1 MAEPYFTRRI
11 EAVRKAISG
20 SADLVAAQ
28 AALIELAAKWT
39 PDALALTLGDAM
51 ELSSWQGREA
61 VFGDEGDVP
70 AFAFDPIRQA
80 FQEQIDF
87 LRQKRAKPTKSGLDA
102 LQGVHDRA
110 FVVAGVTDTAM
121 LEEFQAALIK
131 AAEQGL
137 SVDDFAKDFDRLV
150 EKYGWEYKGERNW
163 RIRTIFETN
172 MRTSFMA
179 GRLKQMRDP
188 DVVKLRPY
196 WQYLHGER
204 RTPKVPRPQHLIWNK
219 FVLMWDDPWWNT
231 HFPPNDWLCSC
242 GVRTLSKRDLE
253 RLGKSGPDK
262 TPPDAKA
269 AVMVRG
275 VGLVNQ
281 PVGIGFGWDH
291 MPGDLWERGLV
302 PSSLMKHPLAIMRED
317 LKGQH
322 LVSIDQA
329 SPMSELLAAAKPF
342 KAKVMAAGLPIEDYV
357 AEFLKP
363 FGANLGAAGLWTDK
377 TGARLV
383 ISDQMFRDGRGDW
396 KGTKRG
402 HGEYAALLA
411 EAVTDPD
418 EIWMGLRNLPDEA
431 HPGYQDPMITRRYIR
446 VDPATS
452 LFAMFEVGPK
462 NWLAITGY
470 AAFNRAKPDYNH
482 IDKQRVGKLIW
493 KRK

>member
-1 MAEPYFTRRI
+1 
-11 EAVRKAISG
+11 
-20 SADLVAAQ
+20 
-28 AALIELAAKWT
+28 
-39 PDALALTLGDAM
+39 M

-70 AFAFDPIRQA
+70 TFAFDPIRQA

-87 LRQKRAKPTKSGLDA
+87 LRQKRAKPTKSWLDA
-102 LQGVHDRA
+102 LHGVHDRA

-150 EKYGWEYKGERNW
+150 EKYGWEYRGER
-163 RIRTIFETN
+163 N

-204 RTPKVPRPQHLIWNK
+204 RTPKVPRPQHLVWNNL
-219 FVLMWDDPWWNT
+219 VLMWDDPWWDT

-242 GVRTLSKRDLE
+242 GVRTLSKDDLE
-253 RLGKSGPDK
+253 GMGKSGPDK

-281 PVGIGFGWDH
+281 PVGVGYGWDH

-302 PSSLMKHPLAIMRED
+302 PSSLMTHPLAIMRED

-342 KAKVMAAGLPIEDYV
+342 KAQIMNAGLPIEDYL

-411 EAVTDPD
+411 EAVMDPD

-431 HPGYQDPMITRRYIR
+431 HPGYQDLMITRRYIR
-446 VDPATS
+446 VDPAAS
-452 LFAMFEVGPK
+452 LFTMFEVGPK